1 MLWAGGRDDALEAWV
16 RELFTAVRC
25 FWCRAVIAF
34 TAQMLLL
41 WEGKTWTLRPEFVIS
56 LPLIAPVLSS
66 TVHGFTAGRRVI

>member
-34 TAQMLLL
+34 TCSDVAVVGGQDLDAQ
-41 WEGKTWTLRPEFVIS
+41 
-56 LPLIAPVLSS
+56 A
-66 TVHGFTAGRRVI
+66 